1 MSTRATSTAFSDFV
15 LAGCSLYAALN
26 VREVSGSAALGM
38 VCVAIAASLGVLRF
52 GVVFPNIQSKVI
64 QLHKLLT
71 WIAAVLGIPLIGA
84 GFCFHHHK
92 PANAKCH
99 LENLWM
105 SDTPAIL

>member
-52 GVVFPNIQSKVI
+52 GVVLPNIQSKVI

-71 WIAAVLGIPLIGA
+71 WIVAVLGRISSTSCNELQNSI
-84 GFCFHHHK
+84 
-92 PANAKCH
+92 
-99 LENLWM
+99 
-105 SDTPAIL
+105 ILRVTLCTFPREV

>member
-1 MSTRATSTAFSDFV
+1 MSTRATSTAFSDLV

-26 VREVSGSAALGM
+26 VRGVFGSAALGM

-71 WIAAVLGIPLIGA
+71 WIAAVLGRISSTSCNELQNSI
-84 GFCFHHHK
+84 
-92 PANAKCH
+92 
-99 LENLWM
+99 
-105 SDTPAIL
+105 ILRVTLCTFPREYVT

>member
-1 MSTRATSTAFSDFV
+1 MSTRATSTAFSDLV

-26 VREVSGSAALGM
+26 VRGVSGSAALGM

-71 WIAAVLGIPLIGA
+71 WIVAVLGRISSTSCNELQNSI
-84 GFCFHHHK
+84 
-92 PANAKCH
+92 
-99 LENLWM
+99 
-105 SDTPAIL
+105 ILRVTLCTFPREYVT